1 MFENEQK
8 YFKTNN
14 IWLFSNMFMAFKRLF
29 FMQSYDFKGDCLC
42 CLSRKLG
49 GRWSITGNK
58 GGAAGS

>member
-14 IWLFSNMFMAFKRLF
+14 IWLFSNMFMAFKHLF
-29 FMQSYDFKGDCLC
+29 LLQCYDFKGVYMC

-49 GRWSITGNK
+49 G
-58 GGAAGS
+58 

>member
-29 FMQSYDFKGDCLC
+29 FVQSYDFEGDFLC

-49 GRWSITGNK
+49 G
-58 GGAAGS
+58 